1 MDGFW
6 ITPRMNTVLF
16 YIFLAD
22 LFFIVKSMDI
32 TNYADYNM
40 PYSIA
45 NDIDNL
51 IVSLEEA

>member
-40 PYSIA
+40 PYAIA